1 MIQPQTV
8 RTKKMYLYEHRR
20 HDMICRIIH
29 KEILENILS
38 FRFILSLVLIIV
50 LFAVGGLV
58 FVGKYK
64 QQSSDY
70 WQKTNENLAGFRQQ
84 SRQLYKLAFYK
95 QSVWRRPKPLALCA
109 EGFEKSL
116 PNYIRFDVFSSD
128 LPEIRGRGN
137 FTLSPFSSIDWAFIV
152 SVILS
157 FLALVFTYDSVSG
170 EKEDGTLRQ
179 MLANTIPRHEVL
191 LGKYLGVVLT
201 IGIPLFIG
209 LLVSLIIVVAS
220 NAAVISGLDWLKILA
235 IVLVSFLYL
244 SIFILLGMFVS
255 SRTAY
260 PANSMVMLLLIW
272 VVIVIL
278 IPSFGRII
286 SEVSGKAPNPAELER
301 KLAEIGTDIWSNAER
316 YGERAGNASG
326 NLSWPGNNPPAR
338 ARLRNAMTDAQSQ
351 AREDHHNKMLAQAFV
366 GRNLTCFS
374 PTVIY
379 QRASEAIAGTGI
391 SRCVNL
397 RQQIKEY
404 QASLKEY
411 ILSKDAEDTLSLHLL
426 FPEGYLV
433 GAWRAISHNPVD
445 FATVPKFQERDLAL
459 GESLKLA
466 VWDIG
471 LLALFNLVFFT
482 AAFVSFMRYD
492 VR

>member
-1 MIQPQTV
+1 MIRQ
-8 RTKKMYLYEHRR
+8 
-20 HDMICRIIH
+20 IIH
-29 KEILENILS
+29 KEILENLLS
-38 FRFILSLVLIIV
+38 SRFILSLVLIIL
-50 LFAVGGLV
+50 LFAVGGFV

-70 WQKTNENLAGFRQQ
+70 WTKTNENLAGFKEQ
-84 SRQLYKLAFYK
+84 SRQLYRLAFYE
-95 QSVWRRPKPLALCA
+95 QSVWRKPKLLALCT

-116 PNYIRFDVFSSD
+116 PNCFPFDVFSRD
-128 LPEIRGRGN
+128 LPAIKGRGN
-137 FTLSPFSSIDWAFIV
+137 FTLSHFSSIDWVFIV
-152 SVILS
+152 SMILS
-157 FLALVFTYDSVSG
+157 FLALVFTYDSISG

-179 MLANTIPRHEVL
+179 MLANTIPRYQVL

-220 NAAVISGLDWLKILA
+220 NVAVISGLDWSKILT

-272 VVIVIL
+272 VVVVVL

-301 KLAEIGTDIWSNAER
+301 KLAEISTEIWSNSER

-326 NLSWPGNNPPAR
+326 DLSWPGNNPPAR
-338 ARLRNAMTDAQSQ
+338 ARLKNAMTDAQNQ
-351 AREDHHNKMLAQAFV
+351 VRENHHNKMLAQAFT
-366 GRNLTCFS
+366 GRNFTCFS

-379 QRASEAIAGTGI
+379 QRASEAVAGTGI

-397 RQQIKEY
+397 REQIKEY
-404 QASLKEY
+404 QANLKEY
-411 ILSKDAEDTLSLHLL
+411 IRSKDAEDALSLHLL

-433 GAWRAISHNPVD
+433 GAWRAISRDPVD
-445 FATVPKFQERDLAL
+445 FATVPKFQERDLGL

-466 VWDIG
+466 IWDIG
-471 LLALFNLVFFT
+471 LLVLFNLVFF
-482 AAFVSFMRYD
+482 AASFASFLHYD

>member
-1 MIQPQTV
+1 MIRQ
-8 RTKKMYLYEHRR
+8 
-20 HDMICRIIH
+20 IIH
-29 KEILENILS
+29 KEILENLLS

-84 SRQLYKLAFYK
+84 SRQLYGLAFYK
-95 QSVWRRPKPLALCA
+95 QNVWRRPKPLSLCA

-116 PNYIRFDVFSSD
+116 PNNFRFDVFSSD
-128 LPEIRGRGN
+128 LPEIKGRGN
-137 FTLSPFSSIDWAFIV
+137 FTLSHFSSIDWAFIV

-157 FLALVFTYDSVSG
+157 FLALVFTYDGISG

-191 LGKYLGVVLT
+191 LGKYVGVVLT

-220 NAAVISGLDWLKILA
+220 NVAVIGGLDWLKILS
-235 IVLVSFLYL
+235 IILLSFLYL
-244 SIFILLGMFVS
+244 SIFILLGIFVS

-260 PANSMVMLLLIW
+260 PANSMVILLLVW
-272 VVIVIL
+272 VVLVIL

-301 KLAEIGTDIWSNAER
+301 KLAEISTEIWSNNER

-338 ARLRNAMTDAQSQ
+338 ARLRNALTDAQNQ
-351 AREDHHNKMLAQAFV
+351 AREDHHNKMLAQAFT

-379 QRASEAIAGTGI
+379 QRASETIAGTGI

-404 QASLKEY
+404 QAELKEF

-426 FPEGYLV
+426 FPEGGLV
-433 GAWRAISHNPVD
+433 KAWRAISLNPVD
-445 FATVPKFQERDLAL
+445 FDIVPKFQEIDLAL
-459 GESLKLA
+459 GQSLKLA

-471 LLALFNLVFFT
+471 LLALFNLVFF
-482 AAFVSFMRYD
+482 AGAFLSFLRYD

>member
-1 MIQPQTV
+1 MIRQ
-8 RTKKMYLYEHRR
+8 
-20 HDMICRIIH
+20 IIH
-29 KEILENILS
+29 KEILENLLS
-38 FRFILSLVLIIV
+38 FRFILSLVLIIL
-50 LFAVGGLV
+50 LFAVGGFV
-58 FVGKYK
+58 FVGRYK

-84 SRQLYKLAFYK
+84 SQQLYKLAFYK
-95 QSVWRRPKPLALCA
+95 QSVWREPKPLSLCA

-116 PNYIRFDVFSSD
+116 PNNFRFDVFSND
-128 LPEIRGRGN
+128 LPELKGRGN
-137 FTLSPFSSIDWAFIV
+137 FTLSHFSSIDWAFIV

-179 MLANTIPRHEVL
+179 MLASTIPRHEVL
-191 LGKYLGVVLT
+191 LGKYLGVMLA

-209 LLVSLIIVVAS
+209 VLVSLIIVVAS
-220 NAAVISGLDWLKILA
+220 NVAVISGLDWLKILS

-260 PANSMVMLLLIW
+260 PANSMVILLLVW
-272 VVIVIL
+272 VVLVIL

-286 SEVSGKAPNPAELER
+286 SEVSGKAPNPSELER
-301 KLAEIGTDIWSNAER
+301 KLTEISTEIWNNSER
-316 YGERAGNASG
+316 YGERAGSASTD
-326 NLSWPGNNPPAR
+326 LSWPGNNPPAR
-338 ARLRNAMTDAQSQ
+338 ARLKNALANAQNQ
-351 AREDHHNKMLAQAFV
+351 AREDYHNKMLAQAFI

-391 SRCVNL
+391 SRCVNI
-397 RQQIKEY
+397 REQIKEY
-404 QASLKEY
+404 QANLKEY
-411 ILSKDAEDTLSLHLL
+411 ILGKDADDPLSLHLL
-426 FPEGYLV
+426 FPDGLV
-433 GAWRAISHNPVD
+433 RAWRAISPNPVD
-445 FATVPKFQERDLAL
+445 FATVPKFQEHEVAL
-459 GESLKLA
+459 GQSLKLA

-471 LLALFNLVFFT
+471 LLVLFNLVFF
-482 AAFVSFMRYD
+482 AGAFVSFLRYD

>member
-1 MIQPQTV
+1 MIRQ
-8 RTKKMYLYEHRR
+8 
-20 HDMICRIIH
+20 IIH
-29 KEILENILS
+29 KEILENLLS
-38 FRFILSLVLIIV
+38 SRFILSLVLIIL
-50 LFAVGGLV
+50 LFAVGGFV

-70 WQKTNENLAGFRQQ
+70 WQKTNENLAGLKEQ
-84 SRQLYKLAFYK
+84 SRQLYRLAFYK
-95 QSVWRRPKPLALCA
+95 QSVWRKPKPLVLCA

-116 PNYIRFDVFSSD
+116 PNSFTFDVFSSE
-128 LPEIRGRGN
+128 LPEIKGRGN
-137 FTLSPFSSIDWAFIV
+137 FTLSHFSSIDWGFIV
-152 SVILS
+152 SMILS

-220 NAAVISGLDWLKILA
+220 NVAVISGLDWLKILA

-272 VVIVIL
+272 VVVVIL

-301 KLAEIGTDIWSNAER
+301 KLAEVSSEIWSNSER
-316 YGERAGNASG
+316 YGERAGSASS

-338 ARLRNAMTDAQSQ
+338 ARLKNAMTDAQNQ
-351 AREDHHNKMLAQAFV
+351 VREDHHNKMLAQAFT

-379 QRASEAIAGTGI
+379 QRATEAVAGTGI

-397 RQQIKEY
+397 REQIKEY
-404 QASLKEY
+404 QANLKEY
-411 ILSKDAEDTLSLHLL
+411 IRSKDAEDTLSLHLL
-426 FPEGYLV
+426 FPEGGLV
-433 GAWRAISHNPVD
+433 GAWRAISPNPAD
-445 FATVPKFQERDLAL
+445 FVTVPKFQERDLGLAQ
-459 GESLKLA
+459 SLKSA

-471 LLALFNLVFFT
+471 LLALFNLVLF
-482 AAFVSFMRYD
+482 AASFVSFLRYD